1 MVALFVFFG
10 FFAMQL
16 HLEEDIN
23 KLMPSSRNE
32 DGTTK
37 LAFADLRIK
46 DKTFLLFERKT
57 PTVTTDQMA
66 ETCDAFVEVL
76 GSPTPDPSLG
86 GEGSIYSQVEIEG
99 KSVTTPLPPEGGA
112 GGGASVFYCLPD
124 DLLPDAIAYL
134 QEHLP
139 AYIDT
144 SAYTAFDTLLTR
156 EHMLRQMRQ
165 NREDL
170 EGEFGSMFPELIQ
183 SDPLGLRNVLA
194 EQMAPLLNAG
204 GGSYITIDNHFFV
217 RDSSVCV
224 AFITPQ
230 YSATN
235 TGEGSALFARMN
247 ELIDSF
253 ATVAPDINI
262 CYHGTPAS
270 GYYNSTV
277 IKHDLTTTIAGSMV
291 LVLLFIM
298 VCFRRWDTL
307 PLLLLPVAF
316 GTLFAMAVMY
326 FLRGQFSLLALGI
339 GGVVLGVAL
348 SYVLHVLTHRRYVK
362 DGEQLLR
369 EQTKPLLLG
378 CITTIGSF
386 GGLFFTNTELLQD
399 FGLFAALAIAATTL
413 FSLIYLPQLLSLPPG
428 PRRPSSQPLPVG
440 SGVYT
445 SSVENTEGNGNYSP
459 PSQGGARGGSFWALD
474 RKPWLIAAVVAVV
487 VVCVSAWLWKGTLFD
502 ADMHNLGY
510 DDPRVEHSEQ
520 LLRSKTF
527 TGDKEKYFASSGK
540 TMEEALHNFAL
551 LRHKLDSLQSL
562 GLVKDYTPT
571 DRIFIP
577 LDVQQ
582 RNIDAWYAY
591 WNTPSVALSPSP
603 TPSSSPSSSVA
614 LGGSPAET
622 RLSRARRL
630 ISETAPQAGLIP
642 EAFEPFFN
650 LATVSEASASGPDA
664 LYAAAIIP
672 EGYQSTLMEQTYGG
686 DYLCFTSVR
695 CANDSVRSNDS
706 DYMRICDAIC
716 KEPNLMV
723 LDTYYYTTDTLLKLN
738 TDFNILQWL
747 SMAFVF
753 LVLLVSFRFNLKNT
767 LIGFAPI
774 LISWLMVLGMMA
786 IFGIRFNLI
795 NIIISTF
802 IFGIGVDYSIF
813 VMHGLVGNVASAVPP
828 HVGTR
833 RVASAPM
840 PARNEQPRLLMAHK
854 TAIFFSV
861 VVLVVTVGSM
871 LFAVHP
877 AIRSVG
883 FATIV
888 GLLSAVILCY
898 VLQPAAYR
906 TFVLGKQ
913 GKT

>member
-1 MVALFVFFG
+1 MVALFLFFG

-46 DKTFLLFERKT
+46 DKTFLLFERKGADVS
-57 PTVTTDQMA
+57 PEQMA
-66 ETCDAFVEVL
+66 ETCDAFVEAL
-76 GSPTPDPSLG
+76 IG
-86 GEGSIYSQVEIEG
+86 
-99 KSVTTPLPPEGGA
+99 PEGDTVSA
-112 GGGASVFYCLPD
+112 DAPDVFYRLPD
-124 DLLPDAIAYL
+124 DLLPDAVAYL

-144 SAYTAFDTLLTR
+144 SAYAAFDTLLTAS
-156 EHMLRQMRQ
+156 HIGRQMEQ
-165 NREDL
+165 NRADL
-170 EGEFGSMFPELIQ
+170 EGEFGSMYPELIQ
-183 SDPLGLRNVLA
+183 SDPLGLRSVLA
-194 EQMAPLLNAG
+194 DRMSPLLNAG
-204 GGSYITIDNHFFV
+204 GGSYTTIDGHFFV
-217 RDSSVCV
+217 NDSSVCV
-224 AFITPQ
+224 AFITPRF
-230 YSATN
+230 SATN
-235 TGEGSALFARMN
+235 TGQGSALFSRMN

-253 ATVAPDINI
+253 AVAAPDVSI

-291 LVLLFIM
+291 LVLLFIIL
-298 VCFRRWDTL
+298 CFRRWDTL

-348 SYVLHVLTHRRYVK
+348 SYVLHVLTHRLYVT

-386 GGLFFTNTELLQD
+386 GGLFFTDTALLQD

-413 FSLIYLPQLLSLPPG
+413 FCLVYLPQFFSFV
-428 PRRPSSQPLPVG
+428 RTEASSPSSPEGGTIPSAFKGVEAP
-440 SGVYT
+440 SGAV
-445 SSVENTEGNGNYSP
+445 
-459 PSQGGARGGSFWALD
+459 GGALRSIINYPFD
-474 RKPWLIAAVVAVV
+474 RRPWLIAVVLAVV
-487 VVCVSAWLWKGTLFD
+487 VVCVGAWLWKGTLFD

-520 LLRSKTF
+520 LLRQKTF
-527 TGDKEKYFASSGK
+527 TGDKEKYFAAEGA
-540 TMEEALHNFAL
+540 TMEEALHHFAL
-551 LRHKLDSLQSL
+551 LRHKLDSLQAL

-571 DRIFIP
+571 DHIFIP
-577 LDVQQ
+577 LDRQQ
-582 RNIDAWYAY
+582 RNIDAWQAY
-591 WNTPSVALSPSP
+591 WSDD
-603 TPSSSPSSSVA
+603 
-614 LGGSPAET
+614 
-622 RLSRARRL
+622 RLSAARRL
-630 ISETAPQAGLIP
+630 IGQAAPQAGLMAD
-642 EAFEPFFN
+642 AFEPFFE
-650 LATVSEASASGPDA
+650 LATADFEPDA
-664 LYAAAIIP
+664 LYDAGLIP
-672 EGYQSTLMEQTYGG
+672 EGYLTTLMEQTYGG

-695 CANDSVRSNDS
+695 CENDSVRSKDS
-706 DYMRICDAIC
+706 DYMRICDAVC
-716 KEPNLMV
+716 QEPHLMV

-738 TDFNILQWL
+738 QDFNILQWL

-753 LVLLVSFRFNLKNT
+753 LVLLVSFRFNVKHT
-767 LIGFAPI
+767 LLGFTPI
-774 LISWLMVLGMMA
+774 LVSWLMVMGMMA
-786 IFGIRFNLI
+786 IFGVRFNLI

-813 VMHGLVGNVASAVPP
+813 IMAGLVGGDGQDGLN
-828 HVGTR
+828 G
-833 RVASAPM
+833 
-840 PARNEQPRLLMAHK
+840 QDGLRLLQAHK
-854 TAIFFSV
+854 SAIFYSV

-871 LFAVHP
+871 LLAVHP

-888 GLLSAVILCY
+888 GLLSAVVLCY
-898 VLQPAAYR
+898 VVQPAAFR
-906 TFVLGKQ
+906 WLNRK
-913 GKT
+913 K